1 MAATNI
7 AQEIS
12 RLTTAKADLKT
23 AIEGKGVTVPSS
35 TLLDGYA
42 SLVDQIQQGGAEE
55 APENDVNFYDY
66 DGFRVASYTIT
77 EAKALTALPTPPSH
91 EGLTFQAWNWSLADI
106 QGYNRQYI
114 DIGAN
119 YAPNDGNTHLK
130 IIAISTDISF
140 QTMVMK
146 GALVV
151 DFGDGTTDTFAYTN
165 GRTNHTFTHTY
176 ATTGAKEIIFSFTQS
191 ANDGMFG
198 FSNIS
203 NTTIWFG
210 FNTSELNLGHYTDT
224 SVHCQLTFFNA
235 DFCLSVPTYLFNLV
249 TSGYGFVRQITF
261 PRDSGFSITAY
272 APYVYAFRLKMCFPP
287 SLSTI
292 NSQTIFGGVG
302 TPKIVMPE
310 TTTSTPYA
318 NNTLY
323 NLHVAILSLPSTAS
337 WTSAVNFNS
346 QFLEY
351 IDIVQGWVPN
361 FSMPLSNSTRWS
373 AENMV
378 KFFNKLGTTQTAI
391 TLTFGTTNLDKLTA
405 DQKAVATNKGY
416 TLA

>member
-23 AIEGKGVTVPSS
+23 AIEGKGVTVPSA
-35 TLLDGYA
+35 TLIDGYA
-42 SLVDQIQQGGAEE
+42 ALVGQIQQGGAEE

-66 DGFRVASYTIT
+66 TGFRVASYTIA
-77 EAKALTALPTPPSH
+77 EAKALTGLPTPPSH
-91 EGLTFQAWNWSLADI
+91 EGLTFQEWNWTLADI

-119 YAPNDGNTHLK
+119 YSPNDGNTHLK
-130 IIAISTDISF
+130 IIATSADISF

-146 GALVV
+146 GTLVV

-165 GRTNHTFTHTY
+165 GRTNNTFTHTY

-198 FSNIS
+198 FYNRANS
-203 NTTIWFG
+203 TFWFG
-210 FNTSELNLGHYTDT
+210 FYATEINLGHYTDT
-224 SVHCQLTFFNA
+224 SVYCSLAYFNS
-235 DFCLSVPTYLFNLV
+235 DFCLSVPTYLFN
-249 TSGYGFVRQITF
+249 TISSGYGFVLQITL
-261 PRDSGFSITAY
+261 PRNSGFSITAY
-272 APYVYAFRLKMCFPP
+272 AAFLYSYRLKICFPP
-287 SLSTI
+287 TLGAVT
-292 NSQTIFGGVG
+292 SQQMFSGIG
-302 TPKIVMPE
+302 TPKMVLPE
-310 TTTSTPYA
+310 TTSTPYA
-318 NNTLY
+318 NNALY
-323 NLHVAILSLPSTAS
+323 NFQVAILSLPSTAS

-373 AENMV
+373 ADNMV

-391 TLTFGTTNLDKLTA
+391 TLTFGSRNLDKLTA
-405 DQKAVATNKGY
+405 EEKAIATNKGY